1 MNKLLN
7 LFFVMIFSVF
17 LFYWFQNIIKKKK
30 KYLYVPYSS
39 ELNIQENTEEEN
51 TEEENTEE
59 ENTEENIVILN
70 NTPRSINIGSII
82 ERNNQF
88 ENFDNYL

>member
-51 TEEENTEE
+51 TEE
-59 ENTEENIVILN
+59 NIVILN